1 VSTYLLDRPVV
12 FVAPCGGLV
21 AATVNGEDLP
31 EFIRDH
37 RGWRL
42 EVMESADVRAARW
55 CTGTDGCRP
64 QEVTADA

>member
-1 VSTYLLDRPVV
+1 MSVYLLDRPVV

-37 RGWRL
+37 HGFRL
-42 EVMESADVRAARW
+42 EVRETVRGARW
-55 CTGTDGCRP
+55 CDLTDGCRP
-64 QEVTADA
+64 KATR